1 MALDVKD
8 LREDPQGLRVLVR
21 RSKVDQEGRGFEKAI
36 PHGRFIRPVALVREW
51 LDAAQIS
58 AGPVFRPV
66 NKAGRVEAQRLGVKT
81 IERAIK
87 HYCTAAGLDL
97 RGALPAGRLH
107 HHGSRARRRPRPD
120 HGSVRPPG
128 SADRG
133 WVHSASER
141 LQGAL
146 GERVPIIIAP
156 Y

>member
-107 HHGSRARRRPRPD
+107 YHGSRARGRPRPD
-120 HGSVRPPG
+120 HGPERPPG
-128 SADRG
+128 PAHGRRLPSAG
-133 WVHSASER
+133 ER
-141 LQGAL
+141 LQGAF
-146 GERVPIIIAP
+146 GQRVSVGDRS
-156 Y
+156 